1 MAGQEVTRDQLAELL
16 NEDLSREYQAIIAY
30 AFILKCLRVPNI

>member
-16 NEDLSREYQAIIAY
+16 NEDLSRE
-30 AFILKCLRVPNI
+30 FILKYLRVPNI